1 MSGVG
6 NFVGSFG
13 SLIMGGLIGAG
24 GFTAAFT
31 FLIVVFAIGAG
42 LNYVLHRLK
51 Y

>member
-13 SLIMGGLIGAG
+13 SLIMGWLIGLG

-31 FLIVVFAIGAG
+31 FLVVVFVIGAG
-42 LNYVLHRLK
+42 LNFALHRLK